1 MIPAKYVISG
11 PEVIKLVSYSTQL
24 SVKFSLLE
32 NMTMQNKKKIVGI
45 FFFISREVF
54 SKKKMQLLLI

>member
-24 SVKFSLLE
+24 SVKFSLLV

-45 FFFISREVF
+45 FFYLLAEKCLAR
-54 SKKKMQLLLI
+54 KKCNCY